1 MRKSLFITVVL
12 SLCMAEFGAFSAPA
26 RRPGGAN
33 SARAAQTTNVVN
45 PGVGQKGASA
55 PTVNVQQNNGGAVR
69 GRRGATQNANT
80 NGKATTQNVGG
91 NGKAPAAIS
100 ARAAATKK
108 AISMGTKVAA
118 ATENTVISQECQ
130 NAYYGCMDAFCML
143 DNASG
148 GRCQCN
154 DKITELDTILEQIM
168 KLDEQSMRI
177 ATEGVETVEM
187 GEYADQIKAR
197 TKSIEGE
204 ITADGKKAET
214 TAAKKKT
221 LDLSAWNNSSLFDD
235 DDFDFDSGT
244 NNGTKIAN
252 DLSDKKGDDLHREAA
267 KLCTQQLPTDCRNSA
282 SMLQMT
288 YAQRIRSDCTG
299 YENSL
304 KQKKAESAQ
313 KLQTAQKAVRDAVLE
328 DVKNKNKYTT
338 EGECVVA
345 FDQCMQTTAKC
356 GADYTG
362 CVADDTVLLMDTT
375 TGDTDKDRAPKVKTA
390 QIKTSASAIGVSAN
404 TLAML
409 TDKAPICESVL
420 KQCENVR
427 KGVWAS
433 YLKMIA
439 PTLKS
444 AEVIAEQDRR
454 MNCINNI
461 VECYK
466 KGCAAEWPDEESADY
481 DMCLADPSI
490 VGNICKPQ
498 IERCSIAGTG
508 DKVMDYVK
516 AKLASLRV
524 DKCTKEIKE
533 CLTSEDRCGEN
544 YSGCIGFDTDTIKNL
559 CPSDKLV
566 ACREEFSD
574 SDKVESYI
582 ERIMTALSLQIDN
595 SLLTSCQNAVDE
607 AIINACGDKTGCP
620 KANISTEAVTDLL
633 RVELCAQVG
642 DEEKCVGDPL
652 ALSDDEITQNSYSV
666 KIKGAP
672 EISKISYSSNVA
684 TDDSGNSTVTKTP
697 TSMFTATNTDDQTKK
712 IVDMLN
718 NAWKSKVQQIE
729 SDPKVSA
736 CLNGRVINDNSTAS
750 SNLSK
755 VARFENLTQSVRLDI
770 ADTLL
775 NRVWEAYNKSLT
787 QLNSKEVPALAK
799 RLSDKRASA
808 TANQEEN
815 DKKNDE
821 VLESICKAKEAGSQS
836 EPDINGCIHEYKT
849 ITAVYNTFTD
859 ECSVTTHKFRR
870 YGGGRRGAKKDDD
883 AEGFPQYRNQCNC
896 GAACKFV
903 EDGQRTVTY
912 KKENLL
918 NGTAP
923 IVQITNSSNGTDN

>member
-1 MRKSLFITVVL
+1 MRKSLFMMVAL
-12 SLCMAEFGAFSAPA
+12 SLCVADFGAFAAA
-26 RRPGGAN
+26 RRGGGTPGGAPAAK
-33 SARAAQTTNVVN
+33 ARAAAMPKAVNSNVAA
-45 PGVGQKGASA
+45 Q
-55 PTVNVQQNNGGAVR
+55 QQNPSVPNVNGGTRTRQKSTSAGGSGSAVP
-69 GRRGATQNANT
+69 GGADA
-80 NGKATTQNVGG
+80 
-91 NGKAPAAIS
+91 KAPGTPMA

-108 AISMGTKVAA
+108 AINMGTKVAA

-148 GRCQCN
+148 GRCQCS
-154 DKITELDTILEQIM
+154 DKITELDEILEQIM

-187 GEYADQIKAR
+187 GEFADQIKSR

-267 KLCTQQLPTDCRNSA
+267 KLCTTQLPTQCKDSA

-338 EGECVVA
+338 EGDCVVA

-362 CVADDTVLLMDTT
+362 CVADDTVLLMNTT
-375 TGDTDKDRAPKVKTA
+375 SATTDADRNKKVKTA

-454 MNCINNI
+454 MNCVNNI

-466 KGCAAEWPDEESADY
+466 KGCAAQWPDEESADY
-481 DMCLADPSI
+481 DMCLSNPEI

-498 IERCSIAGTG
+498 IERCSVAGTG
-508 DKVMDYVK
+508 DQVMEYVK

-524 DKCTKEIKE
+524 DQCTKEIKQ
-533 CLTSEDRCGEN
+533 CLTSEDRCGAD
-544 YSGCIGFDTDTIKNL
+544 YSGCIGFDSATIRSL
-559 CPSDKLV
+559 CPPEKLIACQTKFEARTNKDGEEGVSAIDDYIDKI
-566 ACREEFSD
+566 A
-574 SDKVESYI
+574 KG
-582 ERIMTALSLQIDN
+582 LSLQIDN
-595 SLLTSCQNAVDE
+595 NLLTTCQKAVDD
-607 AIINACGDKTGCP
+607 AIVAACGDKTGCP
-620 KANISTEAVTDLL
+620 NANLSTEAVTDLL
-633 RVELCAQVG
+633 SVQLCKTNDQNDCKA
-642 DEEKCVGDPL
+642 DPSVL
-652 ALSDDEITQNSYSV
+652 NDSEILNTSYSV
-666 KIKGAP
+666 MITGRP
-672 EISKISYSSNVA
+672 EIAKISYSSEASSTENIF
-684 TDDSGNSTVTKTP
+684 SSTV
-697 TSMFTATNTDDQTKK
+697 SDGQTTK

-729 SDPKVSA
+729 SDPKVVA
-736 CLNGRVINDNSTAS
+736 CIQGREIKDTKGENDSTKA
-750 SNLSK
+750 NEDFGK
-755 VARFENLTQSVRLDI
+755 VARFANLTNSARLDI
-770 ADTLL
+770 ADALL
-775 NRVWEAYNKSLT
+775 NRLWEAYNKALT
-787 QLNSKEVPALAK
+787 DLNSKEVPELAK
-799 RLSDKRASA
+799 KLTDRMATA
-808 TANQEEN
+808 TANKEVN
-815 DKKNDE
+815 DAKDDE
-821 VLESICKAKEAGSQS
+821 VLESICKAKESGSQE
-836 EPDINGCIHEYKT
+836 EPSKHGCASEYKT
-849 ITAVYNTFTD
+849 ITAVYNKVSD
-859 ECSVTTHKFRR
+859 QCSVTTHKFRR
-870 YGGGRRGAKKDDD
+870 YLSGKRGEKKDTTDSD
-883 AEGFPQYRNQCNC
+883 GFAQYKNQCVC

-903 EDGQRTVTY
+903 EDGQKTVTY
-912 KKENLL
+912 SKDNLL
-918 NGTAP
+918 NGTQP
-923 IVQITNSSNGTDN
+923 SNIIKVAK